1 MTVRFA
7 FMSKRRIRPDT
18 PDADNPTWTGEDFA
32 RARPASEVLP
42 ALLGDARAADL
53 LATRGRP
60 KAEVT
65 KVRVGIRL
73 SPEVI
78 EHFKA
83 GGSGWQTRIDQA
95 LRDFIARPAQPR

>member
-1 MTVRFA
+1 
-7 FMSKRRIRPDT
+7 MSKRKIRRET
-18 PDADNPTWTGEDFA
+18 PDADNPAWTGEDFA

-53 LATRGRP
+53 LAPRGRP

-65 KVRVGIRL
+65 KIRVGIRL
-73 SPEVI
+73 SPQVI

-95 LRDFIARPAQPR
+95 LRDLIAQPSQAR

>member
-1 MTVRFA
+1 MR
-7 FMSKRRIRPDT
+7 KRKIRRET
-18 PDADNPTWTGEDFA
+18 PDAGNPAWTGEDFA

-53 LATRGRP
+53 LAPRGRP

-65 KVRVGIRL
+65 KIRVGIRL
-73 SPEVI
+73 SPQVI

-95 LRDFIARPAQPR
+95 LRDLIAQPSQAR

>member
-1 MTVRFA
+1 
-7 FMSKRRIRPDT
+7 MSKRKIRPET
-18 PDADNPTWTGEDFA
+18 PDAGNPAWTGEDFA

-53 LATRGRP
+53 LAPRGRP

-65 KVRVGIRL
+65 KIRVGIRL
-73 SPEVI
+73 SPQVI

-95 LRDFIARPAQPR
+95 LRDLIAQPAQAR